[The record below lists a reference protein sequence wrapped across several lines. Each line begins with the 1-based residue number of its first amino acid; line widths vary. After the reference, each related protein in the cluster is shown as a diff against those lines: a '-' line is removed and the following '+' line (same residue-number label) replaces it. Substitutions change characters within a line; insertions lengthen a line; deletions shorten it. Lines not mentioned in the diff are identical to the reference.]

1 MPRFIPFLLAL
12 FLVAAILRVDFYFTI
27 AYLFFAAYVL
37 ARVWTRRGLAQ
48 VRVERHFTTHAFNGD
63 EVTVRVRVSNA
74 GRLPLPWLHIH
85 ESLPLD
91 LITPPFQ
98 QTVVSLGAREH
109 YDVGYTLHCHKRG
122 YYWLGPLRVQT
133 GDVLGLE
140 AFRGMEAAP
149 NHLIVYPR
157 VVPLQRLGLPTRSPL
172 VALPARSPLFEDPAR
187 VAGVRGYE
195 RGDSPRRIHWS
206 ASARAGQL
214 LVKRYQP
221 AIARETLIVLDLNPD
236 GYNFRH
242 WRDAAE
248 LAIIAAASLA
258 NHIIIRERLPAGL
271 AADALDSVTGQRQRF
286 YLPPRKERPQLIALL
301 EVLARVQFITGQPLV
316 DVLRRERPHLAWGV
330 TLAVITGQADD
341 ALFANLAA
349 LRHAGFAVAL
359 ILVRPDLH
367 SATRQRSAALGLA
380 LHHVWD
386 EGDVG
391 GWR

>member
-1 MPRFIPFLLAL
+1 MPRFLPFLLAL
-12 FLVAAILRVDFYFTI
+12 FLIAAILRVDFYFTI

-37 ARVWTRRGLAQ
+37 ARLWTRRGLAQ
-48 VRVERHFTTHAFNGD
+48 VKVERHFTTHAFNGD

-109 YDVGYTLHCHKRG
+109 YDLRYTLHCHKRG
-122 YYWLGPLRVQT
+122 YYRLGPLHAQT

-140 AFRGMEAAP
+140 AFRGVEAAP
-149 NHLIVYPR
+149 NPFIVYPR
-157 VVPLQRLGLPTRSPL
+157 VVALQRLGLPTRSPL
-172 VALPARSPLFEDPAR
+172 VALPARSPVFEDPAR
-187 VAGVRGYE
+187 VAGVREYV
-195 RGDSPRRIHWS
+195 RGDSPRRIHWP

-221 AIARETLIVLDLNPD
+221 AIARETLIALDLNPE

-248 LAIIAAASLA
+248 LAIVAAASLA
-258 NHIIIRERLPAGL
+258 NHIIVREHLPAGL

-286 YLPPRKERPQLIALL
+286 FLPPRKERAQLITLL
-301 EVLARVQFITGQPLV
+301 EVLARVQCLPGLPLSE
-316 DVLRRERPHLAWGV
+316 VLRRERPHLAWGT
-330 TLAVITGQADD
+330 TLVVITGHADD

-359 ILVRPDLH
+359 VLVRPDLQ
-367 SATRQRSAALGLA
+367 SATRQRTAALGLA

-386 EGDVG
+386 EHDLE

>member
-12 FLVAAILRVDFYFTI
+12 FIIAALLRVDFYFTI

-48 VRVERHFTTHAFNGD
+48 VRVERQFTAHAFNGD

-74 GRLPLPWLHIH
+74 GRLPLPWLHIY
-85 ESLPLD
+85 ETLPLD

-109 YDVGYTLHCHKRG
+109 ADLHYTLHCHKRG

-140 AFRGMEAAP
+140 AFRGMEAPP
-149 NHLIVYPR
+149 NPLIVYPR

-172 VALPARSPLFEDPAR
+172 VALPARSPVFEDPAR
-187 VAGVRGYE
+187 VAGVREYE

-221 AIARETLIVLDLNPD
+221 AIARETAMVLDLNPD
-236 GYNFRH
+236 SYNFRH

-248 LAIIAAASLA
+248 LAIVVAASLA
-258 NHIIIRERLPAGL
+258 NHIIVRERLPAGL
-271 AADALDSVTGQRQRF
+271 ATEAFDAALGQRQRF
-286 YLPPRKERPQLIALL
+286 FLPPRKERAHLITLL
-301 EVLARVQFITGQPLV
+301 EVLARVQFAPGTPFAER
-316 DVLRRERPHLAWGV
+316 LRYERPHLAWGA
-330 TLAVITGQADD
+330 TLVIITGNADE
-341 ALFANLAA
+341 ALFENLAA
-349 LRHAGFAVAL
+349 LRHTGFAVAL
-359 ILVRPDLH
+359 ILVRPEIA
-367 SATRQRSAALGLA
+367 STTRQRSAALGLA
-380 LHHVWD
+380 LHHVWETQD
-386 EGDVG
+386 LE
-391 GWR
+391 WRR

>member
-12 FLVAAILRVDFYFTI
+12 FIIAALLRVDFYFTI

-48 VRVERHFTTHAFNGD
+48 VRVERQFTSHAFNGD

-74 GRLPLPWLHIH
+74 GRLPLPWLHIY

-109 YDVGYTLHCHKRG
+109 SDLHYTLHCHKRG

-140 AFRGMEAAP
+140 AFRGMEAPP
-149 NHLIVYPR
+149 NSLIVYPR

-172 VALPARSPLFEDPAR
+172 VALPARSPVFEDPAR
-187 VAGVRGYE
+187 VAGVRDYE

-221 AIARETLIVLDLNPD
+221 AIARETAMVLDLNPD
-236 GYNFRH
+236 SYNFRH

-248 LAIIAAASLA
+248 LAIVVAASLA

-271 AADALDSVTGQRQRF
+271 ATEALDAATGQRQRF
-286 YLPPRKERPQLIALL
+286 FLPPRKERAHLITLL
-301 EVLARVQFITGQPLV
+301 EVLARVQFAPGTPFAEL
-316 DVLRRERPHLAWGV
+316 LRRERPHLAWGA
-330 TLAVITGQADD
+330 TLVLITGNADE
-341 ALFANLAA
+341 ALFENLAA
-349 LRHAGFAVAL
+349 LRHAGFAMAL
-359 ILVRPDLH
+359 ILVRPEI
-367 SATRQRSAALGLA
+367 SPAARQRSAALGLA
-380 LHHVWD
+380 LHHVWETQD
-386 EGDVG
+386 LE
-391 GWR
+391 RRR